1 MGKGRYLLKRLIY
14 IVFVFFII
22 SILMFAIYKSMPG
35 NPVDIM
41 LGDSKT
47 TMKPEAYQA
56 LYDRTVQSLGLDKPL
71 PVQYLAWMGNM
82 LTGNFGYSTQYKQ
95 EVINVIGA
103 PMFNTVLLNL
113 LTMVVVFVIS
123 IPLGIAT
130 AVRKNGVFDKS
141 VQVLTIVGYSIP
153 TFIVALLAIFLLAV
167 KFPIFPISGVRSAG
181 STATGLAGALD
192 MLHHMALP
200 VLVMSV
206 SGIGGITRYVR
217 AAMIDVLRMDYI
229 KTARAKGL
237 REKTVIYIHAFR
249 NALIPV
255 VTVTTWWVVGLFGGS
270 IVIES
275 VFLWPGLG
283 KMLIYGLLQSEFAVV
298 RGSDHADVLCGAV
311 SGRQRHHGYCLHD
324 GRPPCAAG
332 RLRRNEDAKKQEK

>member
-1 MGKGRYLLKRLIY
+1 MGKGRYLLKRFVY

-47 TMKPEAYQA
+47 TMKPDAYQA
-56 LYDRTVQSLGLDKPL
+56 LYDKTVANLGLDKPL
-71 PVQYLAWMGNM
+71 PIQYLAWMGNM

-95 EVINVIGA
+95 AVINIIGA
-103 PMFNTVLLNL
+103 PMANTVLLNV
-113 LTMVVVFVIS
+113 LTMIVVFIIA
-123 IPLGIAT
+123 IPLGIVT
-130 AVRKNGVFDKS
+130 AVRKNGVFDKA
-141 VQVLTIVGYSIP
+141 VQVLTIVGYSLP
-153 TFIVALLAIFLLAV
+153 QFIVALLAIFLLAV
-167 KFPIFPISGVRSAG
+167 KFPIFPISGVKSAG
-181 STATGLAGALD
+181 LDATGLSAFLD
-192 MLHHMALP
+192 MAWHMVLP
-200 VLVMSV
+200 VLVMAV
-206 SGIGGITRYVR
+206 SGVGGITRYVR

-249 NALIPV
+249 NALIPI
-255 VTVTTWWVVGLFGGS
+255 VTITTWWVIGLFGGS

-283 KMLIYGLLQSEFAVV
+283 KMLIDGLLQRDFAVV
-298 RGSDHADVLCGAV
+298 LTMQMFYVVLSLAGNVIMDVAYTIV
-311 SGRQRHHGYCLHD
+311 DPRV
-324 GRPPCAAG
+324 
-332 RLRRNEDAKKQEK
+332 RLEN

>member
-1 MGKGRYLLKRLIY
+1 MGKSRYLLKRLIY
-14 IVFVFFII
+14 IIFVFFII

-35 NPVDIM
+35 DSVDIM

-56 LYDRTVQSLGLDKPL
+56 LYEQTVKSLGLDKPL
-71 PVQYLAWMGNM
+71 PVQYVAWITNM

-103 PMFNTVLLNL
+103 PMANTVTLNI
-113 LTMVVVFVIS
+113 LTMFVVFLIS
-123 IPLGIAT
+123 IPLGILT
-130 AVRKNGVFDKS
+130 AVRKNSVFDKS

-153 TFIVALLAIFLLAV
+153 TFIIALLAIFLLAV
-167 KFPIFPISGVRSAG
+167 KFPIFPISGVSTAG
-181 STATGLAGALD
+181 STATGLAAMLD
-192 MLHHMALP
+192 KLHHMALP

-237 REKTVIYIHAFR
+237 SEKVVIYVHAFR

-283 KMLIYGLLQSEFAVV
+283 KMLIDALLQRDFAVV
-298 RGSDHADVLCGAV
+298 LTMQMFYVVL
-311 SGRQRHHGYCLHD
+311 SL
-324 GRPPCAAG
+324 AG
-332 RLRRNEDAKKQEK
+332 NVIMDIAYTMVDPRVRLDS

>member
-14 IVFVFFII
+14 IIFVFFII

-35 NPVDIM
+35 DPVEIM

-47 TMKPEAYQA
+47 TMKPDAYQA
-56 LYDRTVQSLGLDKPL
+56 LYDKTRESLGLDEPL
-71 PVQYLAWMGNM
+71 PLQYVSWMGNM
-82 LTGNFGYSTQYKQ
+82 LTGEFGYSTQYKQ
-95 EVINVIGA
+95 EVINIIGA
-103 PMFNTVLLNL
+103 PMANTVILNI
-113 LTMVVVFVIS
+113 LTMFVVFIIA
-123 IPLGIAT
+123 IPLGILT
-130 AVRKNGVFDKS
+130 AVRKNSVFDKA

-153 TFIVALLAIFLLAV
+153 TFIIALLAIFLLAV
-167 KFPIFPISGVRSAG
+167 KIPIFPISGVQSAG
-181 STATGLAGALD
+181 STATGMAFVLD
-192 MLHHMALP
+192 RLRHMVLP
-200 VLVMSV
+200 VLVMSI

-255 VTVTTWWVVGLFGGS
+255 VTITTWWIIGLFGGS

-283 KMLIYGLLQSEFAVV
+283 KMLIDGLMQRDFAVV
-298 RGSDHADVLCGAV
+298 LTMQMFYVVL
-311 SGRQRHHGYCLHD
+311 SL
-324 GRPPCAAG
+324 AG
-332 RLRRNEDAKKQEK
+332 NVIMDIAYTLVDPRVRLEN

>member
-14 IVFVFFII
+14 IIFVFFII

-35 NPVDIM
+35 DPVEIM

-47 TMKPEAYQA
+47 TMKPDAYQA
-56 LYDRTVQSLGLDKPL
+56 LYDKTRESLGLDEPL
-71 PVQYLAWMGNM
+71 PVQYLSWMGNM
-82 LTGNFGYSTQYKQ
+82 LTGEFGYSTQYKQ
-95 EVINVIGA
+95 EVINIIGA
-103 PMFNTVLLNL
+103 PMANTVILNI
-113 LTMVVVFVIS
+113 LTMFVVFIIAV
-123 IPLGIAT
+123 PLGILT
-130 AVRKNGVFDKS
+130 AVRKNGVFDKT

-153 TFIVALLAIFLLAV
+153 TFIIALLAIFLLAV
-167 KFPIFPISGVRSAG
+167 KIPIFPISGVRSAG
-181 STATGLAGALD
+181 STATGLAAALD
-192 MLHHMALP
+192 MLRHMVLP

-255 VTVTTWWVVGLFGGS
+255 VTITTWWIIGLFGGS

-275 VFLWPGLG
+275 VLLWPGLG
-283 KMLIYGLLQSEFAVV
+283 KMLIDGLMQRDFAVV
-298 RGSDHADVLCGAV
+298 LTMQMFYVVL
-311 SGRQRHHGYCLHD
+311 SL
-324 GRPPCAAG
+324 AG
-332 RLRRNEDAKKQEK
+332 NVIMDIAYTLVDPRVRLEN

>member
-1 MGKGRYLLKRLIY
+1 MGKGRYLLKRFVY

-35 NPVDIM
+35 DPVDIM

-47 TMKPEAYQA
+47 TMKPDAYQA
-56 LYDRTVQSLGLDKPL
+56 LYDKTVASLGLDKPL
-71 PVQYLAWMGNM
+71 PVQYVAWMGNM

-95 EVINVIGA
+95 AVINIIGA
-103 PMFNTVLLNL
+103 PMANTVLLNV
-113 LTMVVVFVIS
+113 LTMVVVFAIA
-123 IPLGIAT
+123 IPLGIVT

-141 VQVLTIVGYSIP
+141 VQVLTIVGYSLP
-153 TFIVALLAIFLLAV
+153 QFIVALLAIFLLAV
-167 KFPIFPISGVRSAG
+167 KFPIFPISGVKTAG
-181 STATGLAGALD
+181 LDATGLSAFLD
-192 MLHHMALP
+192 MAWHMVLP
-200 VLVMSV
+200 VLVMAV

-237 REKTVIYIHAFR
+237 REKVVVYVHAFR
-249 NALIPV
+249 NALIPI
-255 VTVTTWWVVGLFGGS
+255 VTITTSWIISLFGGS

-283 KMLIYGLLQSEFAVV
+283 KMLIDGLLQRDFSVV
-298 RGSDHADVLCGAV
+298 LTMQMFYVVL
-311 SGRQRHHGYCLHD
+311 SL
-324 GRPPCAAG
+324 AG
-332 RLRRNEDAKKQEK
+332 NVLMDIAYTIVDPRVRLEN

>member
-1 MGKGRYLLKRLIY
+1 MGKGRYLLKRFIY

-47 TMKPEAYQA
+47 SMKPDAYQA
-56 LYDRTVQSLGLDKPL
+56 LYDKTVQSLGLDKPL

-82 LTGNFGYSTQYKQ
+82 LTGEFGYSTQYKQ
-95 EVINVIGA
+95 EVINIIGA
-103 PMFNTVLLNL
+103 PMANTVILNL
-113 LTMVVVFVIS
+113 LTMFVVFIIA

-141 VQVLTIVGYSIP
+141 IQVLTIVGYSIP

-167 KFPIFPISGVRSAG
+167 KIPIFPISGVQSAG
-181 STATGLAGALD
+181 STATGMAYVLD
-192 MLHHMALP
+192 RLHHMVLP

-255 VTVTTWWVVGLFGGS
+255 VTITTWWIIGLFGGS

-283 KMLIYGLLQSEFAVV
+283 KMLIDGLLQRDFAVV
-298 RGSDHADVLCGAV
+298 LTMQMFYVVL
-311 SGRQRHHGYCLHD
+311 SL
-324 GRPPCAAG
+324 AG
-332 RLRRNEDAKKQEK
+332 NVIMDIAYTLVDPRVRLEN

>member
-14 IVFVFFII
+14 IIFVFFII

-35 NPVDIM
+35 DPVEIM

-47 TMKPEAYQA
+47 TMKPDAYQA
-56 LYDRTVQSLGLDKPL
+56 LYDKTRESLGLDAPL
-71 PVQYLAWMGNM
+71 PVQYLSWMGNM
-82 LTGNFGYSTQYKQ
+82 LTGEFGYSTQYKQ
-95 EVINVIGA
+95 EVINIIGA
-103 PMFNTVLLNL
+103 PMANTVILNI
-113 LTMVVVFVIS
+113 LTMFVVFIIA
-123 IPLGIAT
+123 IPLGILT
-130 AVRKNGVFDKS
+130 AVRKNSVFDKA

-153 TFIVALLAIFLLAV
+153 TFIIALLAIFLLAV
-167 KFPIFPISGVRSAG
+167 KIPIFPISGVQSAG
-181 STATGLAGALD
+181 STATGMAYVLD
-192 MLHHMALP
+192 RLHHMVLP

-237 REKTVIYIHAFR
+237 GEKTVIYIHAFR

-255 VTVTTWWVVGLFGGS
+255 VTITTWWIIGLFGGS

-283 KMLIYGLLQSEFAVV
+283 KMLIDGLLQRDFAVV
-298 RGSDHADVLCGAV
+298 LTMQMFYVVL
-311 SGRQRHHGYCLHD
+311 SL
-324 GRPPCAAG
+324 AG
-332 RLRRNEDAKKQEK
+332 NVIMDIAYTLVDPRVRLEN

>member
-14 IVFVFFII
+14 IIFVFFII

-35 NPVDIM
+35 DPVEIM

-47 TMKPEAYQA
+47 TMKPDAYQA
-56 LYDRTVQSLGLDKPL
+56 LYDKTRESLGLDAPL
-71 PVQYLAWMGNM
+71 PVQYLSWMGNM
-82 LTGNFGYSTQYKQ
+82 LTGEFGYSTQYKQ
-95 EVINVIGA
+95 EVINIIGA
-103 PMFNTVLLNL
+103 PMANTVILNI
-113 LTMVVVFVIS
+113 LTMFVVFIIA
-123 IPLGIAT
+123 IPLGILT
-130 AVRKNGVFDKS
+130 AVRKNSVFDKA

-153 TFIVALLAIFLLAV
+153 TFIIALLAIFLLAV
-167 KFPIFPISGVRSAG
+167 KIPIFPISGVQSAG
-181 STATGLAGALD
+181 STATGMAYVLD
-192 MLHHMALP
+192 RLRHMVLP

-217 AAMIDVLRMDYI
+217 AAMCDVLRMDYI

-255 VTVTTWWVVGLFGGS
+255 VTITTWWIIGLFGGS

-283 KMLIYGLLQSEFAVV
+283 KMLIDGLLQRDFAVV
-298 RGSDHADVLCGAV
+298 LTMQMFYVVL
-311 SGRQRHHGYCLHD
+311 SL
-324 GRPPCAAG
+324 AG
-332 RLRRNEDAKKQEK
+332 NVIMDIAYTLVDPRVRLEN

>member
-1 MGKGRYLLKRLIY
+1 MGKSRYLLKRLIY
-14 IVFVFFII
+14 IIFVFFII

-47 TMKPEAYQA
+47 SMKPEAYQA
-56 LYDRTVQSLGLDKPL
+56 LYEQTVKSLGLDKPL
-71 PVQYLAWMGNM
+71 PVQYFAWISNM

-103 PMFNTVLLNL
+103 PMANTVMLNI
-113 LTMVVVFVIS
+113 LTMFVVFLIS
-123 IPLGIAT
+123 IPLGILT
-130 AVRKNGVFDKS
+130 AVRKNSVFDKS

-153 TFIVALLAIFLLAV
+153 TFIIALLAIFLLAV
-167 KFPIFPISGVRSAG
+167 KFPIFPISGVSTAG
-181 STATGLAGALD
+181 STATGLAAMLD
-192 MLHHMALP
+192 KLHHMALP

-237 REKTVIYIHAFR
+237 SEKVVIYVHAFR

-283 KMLIYGLLQSEFAVV
+283 KMLIDALLQRDFAVV
-298 RGSDHADVLCGAV
+298 LTMQMFYVVL
-311 SGRQRHHGYCLHD
+311 SL
-324 GRPPCAAG
+324 AG
-332 RLRRNEDAKKQEK
+332 NVIMDIAYTMVDPRVRLDS

>member
-1 MGKGRYLLKRLIY
+1 MGKSRYLLKRLIY
-14 IVFVFFII
+14 IIFVFFII

-35 NPVDIM
+35 DSVDIM

-56 LYDRTVQSLGLDKPL
+56 LYEQAVKSLGLDKPL
-71 PVQYLAWMGNM
+71 PVQYFAWITNM

-103 PMFNTVLLNL
+103 PMANTVMLNI
-113 LTMVVVFVIS
+113 LTMFVVFLIS
-123 IPLGIAT
+123 IPLGILT
-130 AVRKNGVFDKS
+130 AVRKNSVFDKS

-153 TFIVALLAIFLLAV
+153 TFIIALLAIFLLAV
-167 KFPIFPISGVRSAG
+167 KFPIFPISGVSTAG
-181 STATGLAGALD
+181 STTTGLAAMLD
-192 MLHHMALP
+192 KLHHMALP

-237 REKTVIYIHAFR
+237 SEKVVIYVHAFR

-270 IVIES
+270 IALES
-275 VFLWPGLG
+275 VFLWPCHG
-283 KMLIYGLLQSEFAVV
+283 KMPLDALLQRDFAVV
-298 RGSDHADVLCGAV
+298 LTMQMFYVVL
-311 SGRQRHHGYCLHD
+311 SL
-324 GRPPCAAG
+324 AG
-332 RLRRNEDAKKQEK
+332 NVIMDIAYTMVDPRVRLDS